1 VFKAIPRWFLA
12 CSRVKHNS
20 GIALLRSGAPAAK
33 RSAQK
38 VEKTA
43 MFHWAITLV
52 LGTGAAVLSALFG
65 PVVAAFGAAKT
76 LFLAFFLLLFRLP
89 LRMPFLDGREGR
101 T

>member
-1 VFKAIPRWFLA
+1 
-12 CSRVKHNS
+12 
-20 GIALLRSGAPAAK
+20 
-33 RSAQK
+33 
-38 VEKTA
+38 

-65 PVVAAFGAAKT
+65 LVVAAFGAAKT
-76 LFLAFFLLLFRLP
+76 LFFAFFLLLFGLP